1 MNPAGK
7 PSIIDVVRALAALVV
22 CIGRVAIAQPEA
34 NGSGSGSGAGSAT
47 DPHKAEAEALYAE
60 GARHYTLRE
69 YSEAI
74 EAFKHAYALVPEPTF
89 LFDIAQAYRLLGDC
103 DNAAGFY
110 RNYIHA
116 KPDADDRPKAE
127 KLAAEQDAC
136 AADQRKQREAER
148 AKLLAASAPP
158 PAQGPQY
165 RGLKL
170 AGWLTASVGAA
181 FTAAGVYFSI
191 DAADKAHQLE
201 TACMTSCNAVDVA
214 SIDNQ
219 GKSSSTTASV
229 LYVTGGVALAA
240 GAGMIV
246 WATLHASPERVTI
259 APARG
264 GATLSTTIH
273 F

>member
-1 MNPAGK
+1 VP
-7 PSIIDVVRALAALVV
+7 
-22 CIGRVAIAQPEA
+22 GRVAAVLCAGLGLALARVASAQPEQPTPP
-34 NGSGSGSGAGSAT
+34 AT
-47 DPHKAEAEALYAE
+47 GNDPHQAEAEALYGE

-69 YSEAI
+69 YAEAI

-127 KLAAEQDAC
+127 KLAAEEDAC
-136 AADQRKQREAER
+136 AADQRQQRDAER
-148 AKLLAASAPP
+148 ARQAATTPP
-158 PAQGPQY
+158 PVASGPQY
-165 RGLKL
+165 RGLRL
-170 AGWLTASVGAA
+170 AGILTAGVGAA
-181 FTAAGVYFSI
+181 FAGAGVYFSI

-201 TACMTSCNAVDVA
+201 TACMTSCKAVDVA
-214 SIDNQ
+214 SIDSQ
-219 GKSSSTTASV
+219 GKSSETTAAV
-229 LYVTGGVALAA
+229 LYVTGGIALAA

-246 WATLHASPERVTI
+246 WATLHANPEAVTV
-259 APARG
+259 APAPG
-264 GATLSTTIH
+264 GATVSTTIR

>member
-1 MNPAGK
+1 MRG
-7 PSIIDVVRALAALVV
+7 LAALVI
-22 CIGRVAIAQPEA
+22 CLGCLGRVALAEPEEV
-34 NGSGSGSGAGSAT
+34 GSGSGSAN
-47 DPHKAEAEALYAE
+47 DPHRAEAEALYAE

-69 YSEAI
+69 YTEAI

-103 DNAAGFY
+103 DNSAGFY

-116 KPDADDRPKAE
+116 KPEADDRAKAE
-127 KLAAEQDAC
+127 KLAAEQDEC
-136 AADQRKQREAER
+136 ATEQRKQRDAER
-148 AKLLAASAPP
+148 ARLLAASAPP
-158 PAQGPQY
+158 PAQQGSQY

-170 AGWLTASVGAA
+170 AGWLTAGVGAA

-229 LYVTGGVALAA
+229 LYVTGGIALAA
-240 GAGMIV
+240 GTGMIV